1 VWMGE
6 MRTRFK
12 WRGASGSVAVLKMAC
27 LGMTCA
33 CLIVGASA
41 GAQAVRPVHESD
53 SNARLLSVEEGRAIV
68 NAALQQEPLQSGRP
82 DCSHVVH
89 QIYANA
95 GFEYAYASSFEI
107 YAGNEKFERVRSPR
121 AGDLIAWP
129 GHVGI
134 VVDPQ
139 QHSFYSLVRTGLE
152 AQDYDSAYWRSRGS
166 PRFYRYIVE
175 GDGVLGASSLAGSSM
190 VSNSHAQHIVGTTV
204 EDRATAVNA
213 SSNRPPTAGSGKS
226 AVIYGPPAPPVS
238 SAPKN
243 AEAAFGIPANVII
256 AAGNKPP
263 TREEVAE
270 GISELSDA
278 LGRELRSDDP
288 LNSRVL
294 VVIVE
299 QFQVERVDVKRDHG
313 WASLSVESKVL
324 ISGGAAQVKHRH
336 ERTRWELRRTESGW
350 EAVPPPDRIYVPR
363 DVAVRNLA
371 SNLAQLTS
379 SNGPAE
385 HQQAVLR
392 QESQL
397 ASLLNTLLENGQD
410 R

>member
-1 VWMGE
+1 
-6 MRTRFK
+6 
-12 WRGASGSVAVLKMAC
+12 
-27 LGMTCA
+27 
-33 CLIVGASA
+33 
-41 GAQAVRPVHESD
+41 
-53 SNARLLSVEEGRAIV
+53 VEEGRAIV
-68 NAALQQEPLQSGRP
+68 NAALQQEPLESGRQ

-89 QIYANA
+89 QIYASA

-107 YAGNEKFERVRSPR
+107 YAGNEKFERVKIPH
-121 AGDLIAWP
+121 AGDVIAWP

-134 VVDPQ
+134 VVDRQ

-152 AQDYDSAYWRSRGS
+152 AQDYDSAYWRSRGR
-166 PRFYRYIVE
+166 PRFYRYIVV
-175 GDGVLGASSLAGSSM
+175 GDGVLSASSPAGSSM
-190 VSNSHAQHIVGTTV
+190 VLNSRGQHFVGTTV
-204 EDRATAVNA
+204 EDRANAVNA
-213 SSNRPPTAGSGKS
+213 SSNRPPTAGSGRS
-226 AVIYGPPAPPVS
+226 ALIHGPPAPPVS

-243 AEAAFGIPANVII
+243 VEAAFEIPASVII

-278 LGRELRSDDP
+278 LGRDLRSDDP
-288 LNSRVL
+288 LKSRGP

-313 WASLSVESKVL
+313 WASLLVESKVL
-324 ISGGAAQVKHRH
+324 ISGGAAQVKNRH
-336 ERTRWELRRTESGW
+336 EKTRWELRRTESGW
-350 EAVPPPDRIYVPR
+350 EAVPPPDRIYIPR
-363 DVAVRNLA
+363 DVAVKNLA

-379 SNGPAE
+379 SNGAAE

>member
-1 VWMGE
+1 
-6 MRTRFK
+6 MRTRLN
-12 WRGASGSVAVLKMAC
+12 WRGTSSFVAVLKMTC
-27 LGMTCA
+27 LGMA
-33 CLIVGASA
+33 CVSWIACASA
-41 GAQAVRPVHESD
+41 GAQVVRPVHESD
-53 SNARLLSVEEGRAIV
+53 SNGRLLSVEEGRSIV
-68 NAALQQEPLQSGRP
+68 NAALQQEPLDSGRQ

-89 QIYANA
+89 QIYASA

-139 QHSFYSLVRTGLE
+139 QYSFYSLVRTGLE
-152 AQDYDSAYWRSRGS
+152 AQDYDSAYWRSRGR
-166 PRFYRYIVE
+166 PRFYRYIIGGAE
-175 GDGVLGASSLAGSSM
+175 ILSASSPAGSSM
-190 VSNSHAQHIVGTTV
+190 VSNSHAQHIVGTAV
-204 EDRATAVNA
+204 EDRAAAVNT
-213 SSNRPPTAGSGKS
+213 SSNRPPTAGPGKS
-226 AVIYGPPAPPVS
+226 AAIYGPPSPPVL

-243 AEAAFGIPANVII
+243 AEVAFGIPANVII

-278 LGRELRSDDP
+278 WGRELRSDDP
-288 LNSRVL
+288 LKNRL
-294 VVIVE
+294 PVVIVE

-313 WASLSVESKVL
+313 WASLSVESKVV
-324 ISGGAAQVKHRH
+324 ISGGAAQVKRRH
-336 ERTRWELRRTESGW
+336 EKTRWELRRTESGW
-350 EAVPPPDRIYVPR
+350 EALPPPDRIYIPR
-363 DVAVRNLA
+363 DVAVKNLA
-371 SNLAQLTS
+371 SNLAQLTNS
-379 SNGPAE
+379 EGAAE
-385 HQQAVLR
+385 HQPSVLR

-410 R
+410 H

>member
-1 VWMGE
+1 MGD
-6 MRTRFK
+6 MQTRFK
-12 WRGASGSVAVLKMAC
+12 WRRASGIVADSKEMIC
-27 LGMTCA
+27 LGMA
-33 CLIVGASA
+33 CVALIA
-41 GAQAVRPVHESD
+41 GEPTRAQVVRPVHD
-53 SNARLLSVEEGRAIV
+53 SASNTRLMSIVEGREVV
-68 NAALQQEPLQSGRP
+68 NVALQQEPSERGGQ

-107 YAGNEKFERVRSPR
+107 YGGNEKFERVKRPR

-152 AQDYDSAYWRSRGS
+152 AQDYDSAYWRSRGR

-175 GDGVLGASSLAGSSM
+175 ADGVLSASSLAGSSM
-190 VSNSHAQHIVGTTV
+190 VSNSHAQPIVGMAV
-204 EDRATAVNA
+204 GDRTASVNA

-238 SAPKN
+238 PTPKN
-243 AEAAFGIPANVII
+243 EEAAFEIPASVFI
-256 AAGNKPP
+256 AAGNKSP

-278 LGRELRSDDP
+278 LGRRLRSDDP
-288 LNSRVL
+288 LKSRL
-294 VVIVE
+294 PVVIVE
-299 QFQVERVDVKRDHG
+299 QFQVERVDAKRDHG
-313 WASLSVESKVL
+313 WASLTVEFKVM
-324 ISGGAAQVKHRH
+324 ISGGAAQVKRGH
-336 ERTRWELRRTESGW
+336 EKVRWELRRTDSGW
-350 EAVPPPDRIYVPR
+350 EAFPPSDRIYVPR
-363 DVAVRNLA
+363 DVAVKNLA
-371 SNLAQLTS
+371 SNLAQLTNS
-379 SNGPAE
+379 DGAAE
-385 HQQAVLR
+385 HLQAVLR

-397 ASLLNTLLENGQD
+397 ASILNTLLVSNLD
-410 R
+410 P

>member
-1 VWMGE
+1 
-6 MRTRFK
+6 MRTRSK
-12 WRGASGSVAVLKMAC
+12 WRETSGFVAVLRMTS
-27 LGMTCA
+27 LGMACA
-33 CLIVGASA
+33 CLIASASA
-41 GAQAVRPVHESD
+41 GAQGVKPVHESD
-53 SNARLLSVEEGRAIV
+53 SNARSLSVEEGRAIV
-68 NAALQQEPLQSGRP
+68 NAALQQESLESGRR

-89 QIYANA
+89 QIYASV

-107 YAGNEKFERVRSPR
+107 YAGNEKFERVKSPR

-152 AQDYDSAYWRSRGS
+152 AQDYDSAYWRSRGR

-175 GDGVLGASSLAGSSM
+175 GGGELNASSLAGSST
-190 VSNSHAQHIVGTTV
+190 VSNRHAQHTVGTAV
-204 EDRATAVNA
+204 GDRDTAVNA
-213 SSNRPPTAGSGKS
+213 SSNRPPTAGLRKS
-226 AVIYGPPAPPVS
+226 AVIYGPPALPVS
-238 SAPKN
+238 PTPKN
-243 AEAAFGIPANVII
+243 DEAAFETPSSVIM
-256 AAGNKPP
+256 AAGSKPP

-278 LGRELRSDDP
+278 LGKELRGDDP
-288 LNSRVL
+288 LKNRL
-294 VVIVE
+294 PVVIVE
-299 QFQVERVDVKRDHG
+299 QFQVERVDVKHDHG
-313 WASLSVESKVL
+313 WASVSVESKVL

-336 ERTRWELRRTESGW
+336 EKARWELRRTESGW
-350 EAVPPPDRIYVPR
+350 EAVPPADRIYVPR
-363 DVAVRNLA
+363 DVAVKNLA
-371 SNLAQLTS
+371 TSLAQLTNS
-379 SNGPAE
+379 DGAAE

-397 ASLLNTLLENGQD
+397 ASLLNALLESGQD

>member
-1 VWMGE
+1 
-6 MRTRFK
+6 MRTRLEY
-12 WRGASGSVAVLKMAC
+12 RGASRFVAVLRMTRLGIAC
-27 LGMTCA
+27 LFLTA
-33 CLIVGASA
+33 GASTR
-41 GAQAVRPVHESD
+41 AQAVRPVHDSD

-68 NAALQQEPLQSGRP
+68 NAALQQEPLESGGQ
-82 DCSHVVH
+82 DCSHVVN

-95 GFEYAYASSFEI
+95 GFEYAYASSSEI
-107 YAGNEKFERVRSPR
+107 YAGNEKFERVKSPR

-134 VVDPQ
+134 VVDPL
-139 QHSFYSLVRTGLE
+139 QHSFFSLVRTGLE
-152 AQDYDSAYWRSRGS
+152 AQDYDSAYWKSRGR

-175 GDGVLGASSLAGSSM
+175 GDRVLSTSSLAGSST
-190 VSNSHAQHIVGTTV
+190 VSNSRAQHLVGTPV
-204 EDRATAVNA
+204 EDRTTAWNA
-213 SSNRPPTAGSGKS
+213 ASNRPPTARSGKS
-226 AVIYGPPAPPVS
+226 AVIYGPPAPAVS
-238 SAPKN
+238 PMPKN
-243 AEAAFGIPANVII
+243 EEAAFEIPASVFI
-256 AAGNKPP
+256 AAGKKSP

-278 LGRELRSDDP
+278 LGRGLRSDDP
-288 LNSRVL
+288 FNSRL
-294 VVIVE
+294 PVVIVE

-324 ISGGAAQVKHRH
+324 ISGGAAQVKRRQ
-336 ERTRWELRRTESGW
+336 EKIRWELRRTESGW
-350 EAVPPPDRIYVPR
+350 EAVPPTDRIYVPR
-363 DVAVRNLA
+363 DVAVKNLA

-379 SNGPAE
+379 SDGAAE

-397 ASLLNTLLENGQD
+397 ASLLNSLLESRQE